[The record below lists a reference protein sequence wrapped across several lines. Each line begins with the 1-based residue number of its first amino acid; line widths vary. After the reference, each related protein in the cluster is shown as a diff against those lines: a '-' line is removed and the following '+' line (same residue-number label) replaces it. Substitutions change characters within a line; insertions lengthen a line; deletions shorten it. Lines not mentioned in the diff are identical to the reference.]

1 MALAFCIVYINT
13 FADAKAWAKVP
24 QQTTLPAKTV
34 WACIWLTTKN
44 TNLHVNNKFHKKQT
58 VAPWLNV
65 VENFGIMRNYFGDPL
80 IWLRLSK
87 QNVPASR
94 TTNTCKYYGQNTT
107 NLAQQT
113 KFRQIFK
120 AFTTNNFVVHSLG
133 KYNLLPGRGIPAL
146 NSRRVH
152 T

>member
-1 MALAFCIVYINT
+1 MAFAFCIVSIHT
-13 FADAKAWAKVP
+13 FAAAEVWAKIL
-24 QQTTLPAKTV
+24 QKTTLSAKTV
-34 WACIWLTTKN
+34 WTSIWLTTKN
-44 TNLHVNNKFHKKQT
+44 TNLHANNKFRKKQT
-58 VAPWLNV
+58 VAHWLNV
-65 VENFGIMRNYFGDPL
+65 VKNFGNMHNYFVGPL
-80 IWLRLSK
+80 IWLRLPK

-120 AFTTNNFVVHSLG
+120 TFTTNNFIVHSLG
-133 KYNLLPGRGIPAL
+133 MCNLLPGRGIPAL
-146 NSRRVH
+146 DCQRVH